1 MVSHKSRRLTCYLRS
16 VLLAMLSS
24 NDALSDD
31 GAVDDRILADIIVDR
46 QAKLG
51 NVVATMKIRNRY
63 DTLVMKQASATSP
76 PNPRDAAEGI
86 IHIESDAM
94 LALLLHSSFYARF
107 GRLFFGENFNGP
119 FSLASMLFTATEGSF
134 ESARRDRQT
143 RNYLT
148 ELNLFAKSVYH

>member
-1 MVSHKSRRLTCYLRS
+1 MNLERKSTVPRRHMVSHKSRRLTCYLRS

-31 GAVDDRILADIIVDR
+31 DAVDDRILADIIVDR

-51 NVVATMKIRNRY
+51 NVVATIEIRNRY

-94 LALLLHSSFYARF
+94 LALLLH
-107 GRLFFGENFNGP
+107 
-119 FSLASMLFTATEGSF
+119 
-134 ESARRDRQT
+134 
-143 RNYLT
+143 
-148 ELNLFAKSVYH
+148 